1 MDNKNNGPKRQHIE
15 PKRHLKYFADTDEK
29 TYAMH
34 KKSNMSSLDILS
46 KKTSIE
52 KICVEKYFYTLSP
65 AGNIEDAF
73 LVEKQLAKA
82 EDRFFQTVESILE
95 KKCQFCS
102 RSPGQ
107 ALFDYEIK
115 EEIANFVYLQ
125 MLRGKTTRMFASKEA
140 RRIYDRQT
148 EELAKE
154 IRSQFK
160 LSLCEIRRGLDRH
173 KDELIKNSLPII
185 LIEERENSVIF
196 RLLMCG
202 RCSLLINAT
211 KIPFV
216 TSDEPV
222 VVTDYNLSKY
232 GLYHKALFD
241 SDACVI
247 YPLCPELLIVFHSF
261 WEPLARYGG
270 VFLGQQIYEPSVV
283 EQLNYLQLLNCQS
296 FIVSDSRDTLEHLKN
311 QLASRAA
318 CTNS

>member
-1 MDNKNNGPKRQHIE
+1 MSNKNNGPKRQHIE
-15 PKRHLKYFADTDEK
+15 PRGHLKYFADTNGK
-29 TYAMH
+29 VYAMR
-34 KKSNMSSLDILS
+34 KEGDTFLDILPN
-46 KKTSIE
+46 KTSIE

-140 RRIYDRQT
+140 MRIYDRQT
-148 EELAKE
+148 EKLAKV
-154 IRSQFK
+154 IQSQFK
-160 LSLCEIRRGLDRH
+160 LSFREVQRGLDRH
-173 KDELIKNSLPII
+173 KDELIKNSLSLI
-185 LIEERENSVIF
+185 LVGGKENRVIF
-196 RLLMCG
+196 KLLTRG

-222 VVTDYNLSKY
+222 VVADYNLSKY

-241 SDACVI
+241 SDACVF

-261 WEPLARYGG
+261 WEPLAKYGG
-270 VFLGQQIYEPSVV
+270 VFLGQQIYEPSIVRR
-283 EQLNYLQLLNCQS
+283 LNYLQLLNCHN
-296 FIVSDSRDTLEHLKN
+296 FTVSNNRDALERLRESIN
-311 QLASRAA
+311 
-318 CTNS
+318 

>member
-1 MDNKNNGPKRQHIE
+1 
-15 PKRHLKYFADTDEK
+15 
-29 TYAMH
+29 
-34 KKSNMSSLDILS
+34 MSPVG
-46 KKTSIE
+46 SIE
-52 KICVEKYFYTLSP
+52 DV
-65 AGNIEDAF
+65 F
-73 LVEKQLAKA
+73 LVEKRLAEA
-82 EDRFFQTVESILE
+82 ENCFFQIAESILE

-102 RSPGQ
+102 KSPGQ

-148 EELAKE
+148 EKLAKV
-154 IRSQFK
+154 IQSQFK
-160 LSLCEIRRGLDRH
+160 LSFREVQRGLDRH
-173 KDELIKNSLPII
+173 KDELIKNSLSLI
-185 LIEERENSVIF
+185 LVGEKENRVIF
-196 RLLMCG
+196 KLLTRG
-202 RCSLLINAT
+202 KCSLLINAT

-222 VVTDYNLSKY
+222 VVADYNLSKY